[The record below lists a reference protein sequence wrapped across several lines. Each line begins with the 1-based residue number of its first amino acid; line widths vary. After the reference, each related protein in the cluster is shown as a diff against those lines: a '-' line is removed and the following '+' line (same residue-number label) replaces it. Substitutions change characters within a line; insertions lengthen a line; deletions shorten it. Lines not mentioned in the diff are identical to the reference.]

1 MKISNAIPRPPPTA
15 TRVQRQTRQ
24 EINDR
29 IRHGTAVELAEL
41 AGDPPGLE
49 RRLRSLDTEWDI
61 ERVLQTNFGLVGLVS
76 VTLGALVSQR
86 WFLLAGIAAVFMG
99 QHAIQGWCPPVPVF
113 RRAGFRTAREIN
125 QERFALKAI
134 RGDFRGSRDNPPH
147 ALEATRAG

>member
-1 MKISNAIPRPPPTA
+1 MMPKPSPTA
-15 TRVQRQTRQ
+15 TRVQEQTREDINAQIRGETEMKVARAASNQ
-24 EINDR
+24 E
-29 IRHGTAVELAEL
+29 A
-41 AGDPPGLE
+41 LE
-49 RRLRSLDTEWDI
+49 RRLRDLDEEWDI

-76 VTLGALVSQR
+76 VTLGALVSRR

>member
-1 MKISNAIPRPPPTA
+1 MMPKPSPTA
-15 TRVQRQTRQ
+15 TRVQEQTR
-24 EINDR
+24 EDINAQ
-29 IRHGTAVELAEL
+29 IRGETEMKVARAAANREA
-41 AGDPPGLE
+41 LE
-49 RRLRSLDTEWDI
+49 RRLRDLDEEWDI

-76 VTLGALVSQR
+76 VTLGALVSRR

>member
-1 MKISNAIPRPPPTA
+1 MMPKPSPTA
-15 TRVQRQTRQ
+15 TRVQEQTREDVNAQ
-24 EINDR
+24 
-29 IRHGTAVELAEL
+29 IRGETEMKVARAAANREA
-41 AGDPPGLE
+41 LE
-49 RRLRSLDTEWDI
+49 RRLRDLDEEWDI

-76 VTLGALVSQR
+76 VTLGALVSRR